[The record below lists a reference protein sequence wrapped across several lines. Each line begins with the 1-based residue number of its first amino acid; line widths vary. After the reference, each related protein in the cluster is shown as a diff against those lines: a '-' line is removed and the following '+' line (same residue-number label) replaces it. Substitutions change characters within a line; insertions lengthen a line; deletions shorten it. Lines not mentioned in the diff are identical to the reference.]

1 MSSFYYIVASFVLLA
16 VRALAQD
23 SFGGQVVLTNDETTA
38 QEYKLH
44 KVQEE

>member
-1 MSSFYYIVASFVLLA
+1 MLLA

-23 SFGGQVVLTNDETTA
+23 SVGGQVVLGNDETIV
-38 QEYKLH
+38 QESKLR